1 MYNRSCGELSSTHER
16 DKLAELL
23 DKHKST
29 FAVSP
34 NDLGRTS
41 LIQHAIDTGTA
52 SPIKQ
57 RPRRPPRAFVDEEEE
72 IIQTQLRSG
81 VIRESTSAWSSP
93 LVYVR
98 KRDGS
103 TRPCVDYRKLNEVT
117 TKDAYPLPR
126 IEDCLDCIGGAKIFS
141 TLDLQSGYWQI
152 ELKEEDQQK
161 TAFSTRSGHYE
172 YITMP
177 FGLCNAPSTFERG
190 MELLMKG
197 LQWKTLILYLDDIIV
212 LGSTFEEHLERLNEV
227 LSRLGQAGLK
237 LKPSKCNLVK
247 SEVCYLGHVVSAKG
261 IKPDP
266 DKIDRIHQWPTP
278 KTVSDVRSFIGLCS
292 YYRRFIRGFSSIA
305 SPLTRLM
312 EKSRTFEWD
321 SECQS
326 AFDELKLAITS
337 DNCMAYPNDEGMFIL
352 DTDASATGVGAVL
365 SQLQWDESA
374 QCELERPVA
383 FASRSLTKTQRRY
396 CTTRREL
403 LAVVSFVCHFRHFLF
418 GRKFLIR
425 TDHSS
430 LRWIMSFREPTD
442 QMARWIERLSQFDF
456 VIEHREGRKHG
467 NADALSRIACDPDTC
482 DCYDKSSILEK
493 LPCGGCK
500 TCERRHREWSDFFE
514 EDDII
519 PLSARSIRPT
529 QKPASHIQAD
539 ASCQTTPISSHQGRG
554 PEVKKGLYVMIVFV
568 IAFFMSLISSITR
581 CRTLWG
587 IMIVCILGILAVFWQ
602 DVVHGGY
609 VMNGAVLSFGGGLW
623 SIPSRLARV
632 NRASTSQ
639 KKVPPDKRGNDVN
652 NDGQSDF
659 VSGGRPELQGVIIGN
674 LTREELI
681 TMQKNDPNVAIV
693 LDWLTKSPDRPARN
707 LVQDKSPTVRNLWLS
722 WQQLQIVDGLLYKR
736 HDTNSKLTTRL
747 QLVVPEKLQ
756 DRVIE
761 ANHASI
767 FAGHL
772 GAKKTLSRI
781 SRSFF
786 WLNMNE
792 AVRLFIANCV
802 ICGARKRPTSKP
814 RAPLGEYNVGH
825 PMDRIAID
833 IMGPLPVSD
842 NGNRYVM
849 VVGDTFTKWIEAY
862 AIPDQTAET
871 VAEKLVNE
879 FISRFGTPLELHS
892 DQGRTFES
900 NLFQDVC
907 KLLGITKTRT
917 TPYHPSSNGMI
928 ERFNLTLA
936 NMISSF
942 VDKNQKDWDKNLPL
956 LTAGYRSS
964 THETIGF
971 SPNFLMLGREVRTP
985 LEFSLDIDPID
996 EEPSD
1001 IGGYANRMAKTMKQ
1015 SWKLARDNIG
1025 RSTSRQKRNYDLRTS
1040 VNNYEVATT

>member
-1 MYNRSCGELSSTHER
+1 MARRRRKTDLEQEIRELKLELDEARLQIQNSSGTDAQHLEEEVQIRSPARPRAAIQLLHQEHFDGTRPWESFIFSFQNIAEACGWNKNEKRFRILACLRGDAADFAFQQLSSDFTGDFDNLVAALNERFENRKTPASFVSQLEARRLGPKETIADYAADVRRLTTFGYPSADVDTIETISTRHFLRGIGDQNMTLTVGMHEPKSLQEAREIAERYFNLREESIAPMATGRLGPCHPRNRANVAKLKGDLPYGLIEPMNSGETLQPIHVASCVIDINRNDIDLPVRVANTLGVDIHVHAGTKLANLQLIDKVYHEGGDGAKPLPRNINVVKSSSVSGNPRFEDWSEDLKSLYNRSCGELSSTHER

-41 LIQHAIDTGTA
+41 LVQHAIDTGNA

-57 RPRRPPRAFVDEEEE
+57 RPRRPPRAFVEEEEE

-93 LVYVR
+93 LVY
-98 KRDGS
+98 
-103 TRPCVDYRKLNEVT
+103 
-117 TKDAYPLPR
+117 R
-126 IEDCLDCIGGAKIFS
+126 IVLTAIGGAKIFS

-197 LQWKTLILYLDDIIV
+197 LQWKNLILYLDDIIV
-212 LGSTFEEHLERLNEV
+212 LGSTFEEHLEGLDEV
-227 LSRLGQAGLK
+227 LYRLGQAGLK

-247 SEVCYLGHVVSAKG
+247 SEVYLGHVVSAKG

-337 DNCMAYPNDEGMFIL
+337 DNCMAYPNDE
-352 DTDASATGVGAVL
+352 DTTSLLHYT
-365 SQLQWDESA
+365 
-374 QCELERPVA
+374 
-383 FASRSLTKTQRRY
+383 SRTISSCLIRI
-396 CTTRREL
+396 
-403 LAVVSFVCHFRHFLF
+403 CHFRHFLF

-456 VIEHREGRKHG
+456 VIEHREERKHG
-467 NADALSRIACDPDTC
+467 NADTLSRIACDPDTC

-493 LPCGGCK
+493 LPCVGCK

-539 ASCQTTPISSHQGRG
+539 ASCQTTSISSHQGRG

-568 IAFFMSLISSITR
+568 IAFFMSLISSITM
-581 CRTLWG
+581 CRMLWG
-587 IMIVCILGILAVFWQ
+587 IMI
-602 DVVHGGY
+602 
-609 VMNGAVLSFGGGLW
+609 
-623 SIPSRLARV
+623 
-632 NRASTSQ
+632 

-652 NDGQSDF
+652 SDGQSDF

-674 LTREELI
+674 LSREELI
-681 TMQKNDPNVAIV
+681 TMQKNDSNVAIV

-722 WQQLQIVDGLLYKR
+722 WQQLQMVDGLLYKR
-736 HDTNSKLTTRL
+736 HDTYSKLTTRL

-772 GAKKTLSRI
+772 GAKKTLSR
-781 SRSFF
+781 
-786 WLNMNE
+786 
-792 AVRLFIANCV
+792 
-802 ICGARKRPTSKP
+802 
-814 RAPLGEYNVGH
+814 
-825 PMDRIAID
+825 
-833 IMGPLPVSD
+833 
-842 NGNRYVM
+842 
-849 VVGDTFTKWIEAY
+849 
-862 AIPDQTAET
+862 
-871 VAEKLVNE
+871 
-879 FISRFGTPLELHS
+879 
-892 DQGRTFES
+892 
-900 NLFQDVC
+900 
-907 KLLGITKTRT
+907 
-917 TPYHPSSNGMI
+917 
-928 ERFNLTLA
+928 
-936 NMISSF
+936 
-942 VDKNQKDWDKNLPL
+942 
-956 LTAGYRSS
+956 
-964 THETIGF
+964 
-971 SPNFLMLGREVRTP
+971 EVWTP

-1015 SWKLARDNIG
+1015 S
-1025 RSTSRQKRNYDLRTS
+1025 
-1040 VNNYEVATT
+1040 